1 MARYNN
7 FVATPSIFESL
18 VLTQI
23 ELYGKTIL
31 TDVLH
36 RREFI
41 MILFF
46 GRSRANDVMILAI
59 LAIVF
64 SLFTTLS
71 RFGKPLRRGTKRG
84 KFSRAA
90 WEFEVVL
97 NSRQREIAKQK
108 LSKSITFL
116 QYLLNFAPTLGNLKC
131 FNREENRSCL
141 DKQVLIILVNK
152 EANFCQ
158 QVLKRLGSYRR
169 FFTVITFAKYNFRIW
184 ATIQSYAL

>member
-1 MARYNN
+1 MYYTGVNLSWYY
-7 FVATPSIFESL
+7 FL
-18 VLTQI
+18 GDHVLMTSW
-23 ELYGKTIL
+23 Y
-31 TDVLH
+31 
-36 RREFI
+36 
-41 MILFF
+41 
-46 GRSRANDVMILAI
+46 LAI

-108 LSKSITFL
+108 WSKSITFL